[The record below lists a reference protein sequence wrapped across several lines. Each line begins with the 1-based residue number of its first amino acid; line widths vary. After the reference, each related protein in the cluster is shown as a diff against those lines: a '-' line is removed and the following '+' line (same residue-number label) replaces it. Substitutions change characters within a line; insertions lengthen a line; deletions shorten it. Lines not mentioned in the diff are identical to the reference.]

1 VHDVAGTGALRV
13 IATFGALTLLGC
25 GQATLP
31 MRPGTPLEVTR
42 GYCFVSTTYKQRGE
56 EVNRDD
62 VMTHLAAY
70 KDSGPYVS
78 EGNAFAVG
86 SIVATVV
93 ATPAIVVGAMGKQ
106 GQIKM
111 DDGVSTG
118 LLVGGIAAGVASWVL
133 CITSDAKY
141 ATAAETYNERVN
153 GPETR
158 ADDEHAYE
166 LPDSSE

>member
-1 VHDVAGTGALRV
+1 VNDVANFGGLRAIATLGALAV
-13 IATFGALTLLGC
+13 LGC

-31 MRPGTPLEVTR
+31 MRPDTPLEVTR
-42 GYCFVSTTYKQRGE
+42 GYCFVSTKYEQRGE

-70 KDSGPYVS
+70 KDSGPYVR

-86 SIVATVV
+86 SIVATLV
-93 ATPAIVVGAMGKQ
+93 ATPAIVVGAMGKRE
-106 GQIKM
+106 QIKM
-111 DDGVSTG
+111 DDGLSTG
-118 LLVGGIAAGVASWVL
+118 LLAGGITAGIASWVL

-141 ATAAETYNERVN
+141 ATAAETYNQRIK

-158 ADDEHAYE
+158 SDDEHAYE
-166 LPDSSE
+166 LPDSAE